1 MSENNPYET
10 PPRTWRDKFADAFA
24 GVALG
29 IVGQSSFYVH
39 GLCFVLVVLVGLM
52 MRLEWWQWTALLLA
66 SSLVVCLELVNSALE
81 SLARAV
87 TDTYDS
93 NIDQALKI
101 ASGAVLLAAGFAV
114 FVGMVVFVPRLLQLL
129 G

>member
-1 MSENNPYET
+1 MADSNPYET

-29 IVGQSSFYVH
+29 IVGQSSFYIH
-39 GLCFVLVVLVGLM
+39 GLCFALVLLVGWIL
-52 MRLEWWQWTALLLA
+52 RIDGWQWTAVLLA
-66 SSLVVCLELVNSALE
+66 SSLVVCLEMVNSALE
-81 SLARAV
+81 SMARAV

-101 ASGAVLLAAGFAV
+101 ASGAVS
-114 FVGMVVFVPRLLQLL
+114 P
-129 G
+129 